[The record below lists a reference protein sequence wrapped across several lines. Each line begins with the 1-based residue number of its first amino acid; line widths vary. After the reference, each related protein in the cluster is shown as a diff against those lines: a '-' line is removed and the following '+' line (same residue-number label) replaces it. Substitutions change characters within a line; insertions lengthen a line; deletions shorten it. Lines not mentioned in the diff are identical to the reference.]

1 MADSK
6 LREMSEIIRLPE
18 NTSKN
23 PVSLLMEA
31 AARVDQSV
39 TFNDIDELGLAGTKL
54 FTCEIKVGRLLKC
67 KGTGLN
73 KKMAKTNAAESALD
87 TIKQR
92 GASISESSIQ
102 VSQLETPISALQH
115 TSPSASPTFSVGS
128 PLDGGSN
135 PIGTL
140 QEKCTK
146 NNWTLPVYNLLS
158 ETGESH
164 TKCFIYECQIESLN
178 LTSQGQG
185 KTKKAAKKISAEN
198 MLSMIA
204 GTNARA
210 VSPPLGASLRPSRN
224 QARSSPYQRPLGPAA
239 RRDTSSPL
247 SFQSNALCDDFMDQD
262 HSRFE
267 VPNVK
272 KSPVHEEIPDEF
284 CSKLKDK
291 VTRSGFEVSYH
302 DFALKGLSGNY
313 LCLVRLNTKPPIV
326 CHGCGPTRN
335 SAHEMAAKNTL
346 HYFAVCS

>member
-1 MADSK
+1 MVDRK
-6 LREMSEIIRLPE
+6 LREMSEFISLPE

-23 PVSLLMEA
+23 PVSLLVEA
-31 AARVDQSV
+31 AARVDESV
-39 TFNDIDELGLAGTKL
+39 TFNDIDELLLPGTKL

-73 KKMAKTNAAESALD
+73 KKMAKNNAAESALD

-92 GASISESSIQ
+92 GAGISNSSIQ
-102 VSQLETPISALQH
+102 VSELETPSGALQH
-115 TSPSASPTFSVGS
+115 TSPLVSPTFSVGS
-128 PLDGGSN
+128 SPDGGSN

-146 NNWTLPVYNLLS
+146 NNWTSPVYKLLS
-158 ETGESH
+158 ETGEPH
-164 TKCFIYECQIESLN
+164 TKCFIYECQIETLN

-204 GTNARA
+204 GTNLRA
-210 VSPPLGASLRPSRN
+210 VSPPPGASSRPSRN
-224 QARSSPYQRPLGPAA
+224 QERHSPYQRPLGPTT

-247 SFQSNALCDDFMDQD
+247 SFQSNAFCDDLMDQD
-262 HSRFE
+262 GSRFE

-272 KSPVHEEIPDEF
+272 KSPVHEEITDEF
-284 CSKLKDK
+284 RSKLKDK
-291 VTRSGFEVSYH
+291 GNLCGFKVNYH
-302 DFALKGLSGNY
+302 DFPLKGLSGNY
-313 LCLVRLNTKPPIV
+313 LCLVRLNTETPIV
-326 CHGCGPTRN
+326 CHGCGPTKN
-335 SAHEMAAKNTL
+335 SAHEMAAKNAL